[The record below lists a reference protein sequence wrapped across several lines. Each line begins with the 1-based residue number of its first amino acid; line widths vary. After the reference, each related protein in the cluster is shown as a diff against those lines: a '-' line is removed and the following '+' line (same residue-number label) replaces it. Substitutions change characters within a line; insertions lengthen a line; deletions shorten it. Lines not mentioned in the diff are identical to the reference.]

1 MYKSND
7 FKKSEL
13 LERLKGERSLLA
25 STPNLSDDNL
35 EELDRYDE
43 VIQDLE
49 YELNNWE
56 FDIQV
61 LKDEIIEVERE
72 LQEAYEG

>member
-25 STPNLSDDNL
+25 STPNLSNEDL

-43 VIQDLE
+43 IISDLE
-49 YELNNWE
+49 YELNNNNW
-56 FDIQV
+56 F
-61 LKDEIIEVERE
+61 
-72 LQEAYEG
+72 

>member
-1 MYKSND
+1 MKFGKKQKQKVVKLLMYKSND

-25 STPNLSDDNL
+25 STPNLSNEDL

-43 VIQDLE
+43 VISDLE
-49 YELNNWE
+49 FELNNW
-56 FDIQV
+56 F
-61 LKDEIIEVERE
+61 
-72 LQEAYEG
+72 